1 MTYAKIAFGCAAN
14 LVLAAAAQA
23 QVAVSADIGT
33 TGVGAY
39 LIVPM
44 ETTINGRFGL
54 HTLSRSKDQ
63 RAAGIDYDTT
73 TSLRTADILFDWFG
87 VEGSAFRLTAGVIYN
102 GNKVEA
108 RGRPGA
114 SGNYS
119 INGKNYSAADVGSL
133 DGSIEFRRAAP
144 YFGVGWGNPLAVSRK
159 KWHLVGDLGVFV
171 QGPPKVNLVSLGC
184 TTSPTVC
191 RALAQDVAA
200 ERARFEEEIEF
211 TRIYPVLRIGAA
223 YRF

>member
-1 MTYAKIAFGCAAN
+1 MTFAKMVSGAAA

-23 QVAVSADIGT
+23 QVAASADIGS

-44 ETTINGRFGL
+44 ETSINGRFGL

-73 TSLRTADILFDWFG
+73 TSLRTVDMLFDWFG
-87 VEGSAFRLTAGVIYN
+87 VEGSAFRMTAGVIYN
-102 GNKVEA
+102 GNKVKA
-108 RGRPGA
+108 SARPGA
-114 SGNYS
+114 GGGYT
-119 INGKNYSAADVGSL
+119 INGNAYSAADVGSL
-133 DGSIEFRRAAP
+133 TGNIEFRRASP

-184 TTSPTVC
+184 TTSPAVC
-191 RALAQDVAA
+191 RTLAQDVAA
-200 ERARFEEEIEF
+200 ERARFEEEIDF
-211 TRIYPVLRIGAA
+211 MRIYPVLRIGAA